1 VARVSWKLCFDVVVD
16 CIVFFVLLCFM
27 CSVSVKGLNDV
38 IELMISVSSYVLC
51 SAVNVSVIGR
61 WVSRSRVIIWFVCL
75 WILSRVV
82 AVEVLF
88 MVFLLLIVLWWNFS
102 FF

>member
-1 VARVSWKLCFDVVVD
+1 VFDLVGDFVVVMVI
-16 CIVFFVLLCFM
+16 CVFRVFGWWV
-27 CSVSVKGLNDV
+27 VSVKGLNDV